1 MDPVVERVLYYL
13 AVATVAG
20 FFCGSFAIALF
31 FVMRTMR

>member
-1 MDPVVERVLYYL
+1 MRGPLFYAVVAIV
-13 AVATVAG
+13 VG